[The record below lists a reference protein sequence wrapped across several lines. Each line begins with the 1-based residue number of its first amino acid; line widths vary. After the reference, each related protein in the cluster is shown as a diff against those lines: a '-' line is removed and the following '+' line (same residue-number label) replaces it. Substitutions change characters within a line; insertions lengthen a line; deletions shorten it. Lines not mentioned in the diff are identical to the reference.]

1 MFSKKFAMPIKRIVC
16 AIICCWLISTNVVA
30 HTVQA
35 IVGWTKPPYVIEA
48 TSSGFEL
55 ELIREVFRLAN
66 INIHFNYV
74 PHGRLATLLEKGAA
88 DIALTINPRQK
99 PQGMVLSAPYIQY
112 QNAVISLKSMNIDV
126 SKLEDVSDKSVVAFQ
141 NATKVLGAEYAA
153 AVAENTSYLEVPLQ
167 SRQVELL
174 MNKRT
179 DMVVMDINIFNYL
192 SRNIAGKSFMD
203 SIHVNY
209 YFPATNYHLGCT
221 SEQLCEVF
229 NRHYQL
235 FIQSDL
241 YLQLINKYQFIQR

>member
-1 MFSKKFAMPIKRIVC
+1 MPYKRIV
-16 AIICCWLISTNVVA
+16 AATLCCWLVSVNVFA
-30 HTVQA
+30 QTVHA

-66 INIHFNYV
+66 IKVQYNYV

-88 DIALTINPRQK
+88 DIALTINPRQQ
-99 PQGMVLSAPYIQY
+99 PQGMVLSEPYIQY
-112 QNAVISLKSMNIDV
+112 QNAVISLKSMHVDV
-126 SKLEDVSDKSVVAFQ
+126 DKLEDLTDRSVVAFQ

-153 AVAENTSYLEVPLQ
+153 AVSENTSYLEVPLQ

-174 MNKRT
+174 MHKRT
-179 DMVVMDINIFNYL
+179 DMVVMDINIFNYI
-192 SRNIAGKSFMD
+192 SRNIAGKSYMD
-203 SIHVNY
+203 NIHVNY

-221 SEQLCEVF
+221 SEQLCNVF

-241 YLQLINKYQFIQR
+241 YLQLINKYHFVQR